1 MEKQVQVKIAKHL
14 RKKGCFV
21 IITKPQPG
29 TAAGTPDILFLYEGF
44 WGVIECKRSAK
55 APFRPLQ
62 KELLDKLGEWS
73 FSRVA
78 YPENVDEVIA
88 ELDRIL

>member
-1 MEKQVQVKIAKHL
+1 MEKQVQKQIAQHL

-44 WGVIECKRSAK
+44 WGVIECKRSK
-55 APFRPLQ
+55 SAPYRPLQ
-62 KELLDKLGEWS
+62 RELLDKLGEWS
-73 FSRVA
+73 FARVA
-78 YPENVDEVIA
+78 YPENVYEIIA
-88 ELDRIL
+88 ELDEII